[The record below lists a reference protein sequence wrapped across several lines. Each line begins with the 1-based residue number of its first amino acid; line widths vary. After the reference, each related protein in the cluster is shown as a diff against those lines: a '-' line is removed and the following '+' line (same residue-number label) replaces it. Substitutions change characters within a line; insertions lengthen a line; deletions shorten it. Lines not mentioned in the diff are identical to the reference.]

1 MEIKA
6 RLGGN
11 VCRRQPPH
19 LPRAPAQVSS
29 QSEPKGRESWNPT
42 FAQRTRKDGARSVGS
57 ANASEP
63 LLDFFHGQEGS
74 VVVAGRVDG
83 AGLDSGKGVAEF
95 GEL

>member
-1 MEIKA
+1 ME
-6 RLGGN
+6 
-11 VCRRQPPH
+11 
-19 LPRAPAQVSS
+19 
-29 QSEPKGRESWNPT
+29 T
-42 FAQRTRKDGARSVGS
+42 FADGSPRISLGHPPRSVLSRSLKGGSRGIPPLRNERAKMGHDRLGS

-83 AGLDSGKGVAEF
+83 AGLDSGEGFAEF